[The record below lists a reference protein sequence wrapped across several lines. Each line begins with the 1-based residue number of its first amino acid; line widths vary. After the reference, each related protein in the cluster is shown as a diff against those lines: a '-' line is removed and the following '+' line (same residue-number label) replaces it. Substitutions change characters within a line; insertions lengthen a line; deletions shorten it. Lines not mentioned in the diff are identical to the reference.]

1 MHSTTA
7 RTALVV
13 PVLATLALAGC
24 ASGSSSGGTTPSGTK
39 PASSAA
45 SSPSTSTPPSST
57 TASASPQSSTPEA
70 TTKAASGPCSLID
83 ESTAVSI
90 LGSPVKAT
98 PAQDIGTTTQ
108 DGDTATKLDGCLYK
122 GTTGSIGYDVVKFQG
137 ADSAL
142 MFNAAKARA
151 KAQLGSGSAKAFTS
165 AVPNALAYT
174 ITLPLG
180 TDSILSTVKD
190 GWFITVSVSVK
201 SKNPADSAGKVDAA
215 AKALLGGI

>member
-1 MHSTTA
+1 MNSTTA

-24 ASGSSSGGTTPSGTK
+24 ASGSSSGGTTPSGTT
-39 PASSAA
+39 PASSSVSA
-45 SSPSTSTPPSST
+45 PSTSTPT
-57 TASASPQSSTPEA
+57 SASPQSSTPEA
-70 TTKAASGPCSLID
+70 TTKSTSGPCSLID

>member
-1 MHSTTA
+1 MNSTTA

-24 ASGSSSGGTTPSGTK
+24 ASGSSSGGTTPSGTT

-45 SSPSTSTPPSST
+45 SSPSTSTPT
-57 TASASPQSSTPEA
+57 SASPQSSTPEA

-165 AVPNALAYT
+165 AVPDALAYT

-190 GWFITVSVSVK
+190 GWFVTVSVSVT

-215 AKALLGGI
+215 AQALLGSI